1 MFPLPPEYAAA
12 VQLKEESVSKLRGA
26 VKSVRRRCNVSPV
39 GVCRFT
45 TSTRAQANLPE
56 EKKRE
61 VQSIIQSYF
70 REWLTSSGRMRQIY
84 DLARLEKDAE
94 TKSGL

>member
-1 MFPLPPEYAAA
+1 MF
-12 VQLKEESVSKLRGA
+12 Q
-26 VKSVRRRCNVSPV
+26 
-39 GVCRFT
+39 
-45 TSTRAQANLPE
+45 QANLPE

-94 TKSGL
+94 GGSKSG